1 MDSSVGDTITAVMDG
16 IFPLLGVLLGA
27 LLTWRI
33 GRGRE
38 RRDVRRDIYVEWL
51 KAARLLGSR
60 PSDAPTPTQGTVQI
74 PHPAMKQ
81 RINEATVELELVAS
95 REVIEAGNRYIAA
108 IRSPNFAAAMN
119 RPPAPTTFDDGVDRF
134 QDYMETARKE
144 VVSAMRKDLGVAK
157 G

>member
-1 MDSSVGDTITAVMDG
+1 MAEGCTSARIAAVGRANTH
-16 IFPLLGVLLGA
+16 
-27 LLTWRI
+27 
-33 GRGRE
+33 
-38 RRDVRRDIYVEWL
+38 
-51 KAARLLGSR
+51 SR
-60 PSDAPTPTQGTVQI
+60 NVQI